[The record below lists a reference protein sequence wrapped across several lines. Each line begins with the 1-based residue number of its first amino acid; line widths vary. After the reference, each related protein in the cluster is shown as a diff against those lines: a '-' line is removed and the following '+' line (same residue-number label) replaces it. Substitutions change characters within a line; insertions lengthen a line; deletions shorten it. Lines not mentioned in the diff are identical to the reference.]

1 MDKDMNPDRNVEH
14 PFVVT
19 PEEWRTWRRL
29 VLVNYA
35 LFTIISFGAGVAM
48 ALALR

>member
-1 MDKDMNPDRNVEH
+1 MDKDMNPDQDLER

-29 VLVNYA
+29 VLLNYV
-35 LFTIISFGAGVAM
+35 LFAIISFGAGVAV